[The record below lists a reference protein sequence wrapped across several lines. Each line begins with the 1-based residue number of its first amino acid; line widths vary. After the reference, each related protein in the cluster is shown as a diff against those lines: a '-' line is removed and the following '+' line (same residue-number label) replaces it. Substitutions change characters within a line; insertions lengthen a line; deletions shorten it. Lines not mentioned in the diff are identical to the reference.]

1 MTMTRHRPESVT
13 LADYR
18 HARGVFATCA
28 GIEISKNESMR
39 QPVAQDVAFARDLI
53 RSLRIG
59 LGDFG
64 ADIVTE
70 ATFDVP
76 AQALYEPSRMDPALC
91 VCAST
96 RTVFKCRPGASMLR
110 FTGLTMD
117 FKGAADGQI
126 PTKDDAEGV
135 CGREVASVG
144 PVSNERAFITFV
156 EPLCMGP
163 AFPVSPETLTRLMDE
178 ASKDQVPIEVLP
190 FARAMEHAEALIKT
204 ALDREQ
210 AGDSTG
216 GVIDLAGQVPSAVD
230 PVAHPEDPAKLLR
243 LGTVIANELSQRGWG
258 QIPYLSHRV
267 WISPTKVQLLS
278 AGDAEATTAGLGQI
292 VAMLSAQP
300 QPTPQAAV

>member
-13 LADYR
+13 LSDYR

-28 GIEISKNESMR
+28 AIEIAQNEKMR
-39 QPVAQDVAFARDLI
+39 QPVAEDVAFARDLI

-70 ATFDVP
+70 AVFDVP

-91 VCAST
+91 VAAST
-96 RTVFKCRPGASMLR
+96 RTLFKCRPGAAMLR

-126 PTKDDAEGV
+126 PTKDDAQGV

-144 PVSNERAFITFV
+144 PVLAERAFITFV

-163 AFPVSPETLTRLMDE
+163 VFPVSPVTLTRLMSE
-178 ASKDQVPIEVLP
+178 ASKDSTPIEVMP
-190 FARAMEHAEALIKT
+190 FTTAMERCEALVKA
-204 ALDREQ
+204 ALDKEQ
-210 AGDSTG
+210 AGDAGG
-216 GVIDLAGQVPSAVD
+216 GVIDLTGQIPSAVD

-243 LGTVIANELSQRGWG
+243 LGTVIAHELSQRGWG
-258 QIPYLSHRV
+258 QIPYLSHRIWV
-267 WISPTKVQLLS
+267 SPQKVQLLS
-278 AGDAEATTAGLGQI
+278 TGDVEATTAGLAQI
-292 VAMLSAQP
+292 AAMLSAQP
-300 QPTPQAAV
+300 QPEAAV

>member
-39 QPVAQDVAFARDLI
+39 QPVVQDVAFARDLI

-91 VCAST
+91 VAAST

-117 FKGAADGQI
+117 FRGAADGQI
-126 PTKDDAEGV
+126 PTLDDAQGV

-144 PVSNERAFITFV
+144 PVLAERAFITFI

-178 ASKDQVPIEVLP
+178 ASKDATPIEVMP

-204 ALDREQ
+204 ALEKE
-210 AGDSTG
+210 

-278 AGDAEATTAGLGQI
+278 AGDAETTTAGLAQI

-300 QPTPQAAV
+300 QPEPKAAV